1 MITKQNHK
9 SLPTSLH
16 VCVIGGP
23 TLWRMGMQ
31 ALLMGQPH
39 LACVTECVAVET
51 HIEAPDVYVLDG
63 RSLDL
68 LPALLNLQPLAPLLI
83 VADEL
88 VETAVHS
95 WLEQGVNGCVERDVT
110 LPELLD
116 AIRQIAAGEISLP
129 PKLTIQLIASMAKPA
144 TAVPGEGLEIL
155 SKREQEVLT
164 LLAEGFSN
172 KQIAQH
178 LYLSVRT
185 VGNHLNSVY
194 GKLNVHSRTEAAL
207 IAVQNN
213 LPKKLSNFT

>member
-1 MITKQNHK
+1 MITKQKHV
-9 SLPTSLH
+9 SLLTSLH

-31 ALLMGQPH
+31 ALLERQPH
-39 LACVTECVAVET
+39 LARVTQAAAVEASA
-51 HIEAPDVYVLDG
+51 ESPDVYVVDG

-68 LPALLNLQPLAPLLI
+68 LSSLLKLRPPVPLLI

-88 VETAVHS
+88 VETAVRS
-95 WLEQGVNGCVERDVT
+95 WLEQGVNGCIKRDVA

-129 PKLTIQLIASMAKPA
+129 PELTIRLIAGMAKNS
-144 TAVPGEGLEIL
+144 TAVPDNGLETL
-155 SKREQEVLT
+155 SRREQEVLT

-185 VGNHLNSVY
+185 VGSHLNSLY

-213 LPKKLSNFT
+213 LPQKLSNFT

>member
-1 MITKQNHK
+1 MISRQKHV

-23 TLWRMGMQ
+23 TLWRMGIQ
-31 ALLMGQPH
+31 ALLAGQPH
-39 LACVTECVAVET
+39 LACVTEALSATTYDEV
-51 HIEAPDVYVLDG
+51 PDVYVLDG
-63 RSLDL
+63 RSLEL
-68 LPALLNLQPLAPLLI
+68 LPALLNLHPLVPLLI

-95 WLEQGVNGCVERDVT
+95 WLEQGVNGCISREAA

-116 AIRQIAAGEISLP
+116 AIRQTAAGEISLP
-129 PKLTIQLIASMAKPA
+129 SELTIRLIASMTKPS

-213 LPKKLSNFT
+213 LPQKLSNFT

>member
-1 MITKQNHK
+1 MITERKHV
-9 SLPTSLH
+9 SLLTSLH

-23 TLWRMGMQ
+23 TLWRLGMK
-31 ALLMGQPH
+31 ALLAEQPH
-39 LACVTECVAVET
+39 LACVTESAAAET
-51 HIEAPDVYVLDG
+51 NAKVPDVYVLDA
-63 RSLDL
+63 RSPEL
-68 LPALLNLQPLAPLLI
+68 LPSLLALRNPVPLLI
-83 VADEL
+83 VADKL
-88 VETAVHS
+88 VKTAVRS
-95 WLEQGVNGCVERDVT
+95 WLEQGVNGCIKRDAA
-110 LPELLD
+110 LPDLLD

-129 PKLTIQLIASMAKPA
+129 PELTIQLIADMTKTP
-144 TAVPGEGLEIL
+144 TTEPDNGLETL
-155 SKREQEVLT
+155 SSREQEVLT

-213 LPKKLSNFT
+213 LAQKLSNFT

>member
-1 MITKQNHK
+1 MSAT
-9 SLPTSLH
+9 TYDE
-16 VCVIGGP
+16 V
-23 TLWRMGMQ
+23 
-31 ALLMGQPH
+31 
-39 LACVTECVAVET
+39 
-51 HIEAPDVYVLDG
+51 PDVYVLDG
-63 RSLDL
+63 RSLEL
-68 LPALLNLQPLAPLLI
+68 LPALLNLHPLVPLLI

-95 WLEQGVNGCVERDVT
+95 WLEQGVNGCISREAA

-116 AIRQIAAGEISLP
+116 AIRQTAAGEISLP
-129 PKLTIQLIASMAKPA
+129 SELTIRLIASMTKPS

-213 LPKKLSNFT
+213 LPQKLSNFT

>member
-1 MITKQNHK
+1 MITKQKHVN
-9 SLPTSLH
+9 LPTSLH

-31 ALLMGQPH
+31 ALLAGQPH
-39 LACVTECVAVET
+39 LACVTEAAAAET

-63 RSLDL
+63 RSLEL
-68 LPALLNLQPLAPLLI
+68 LPSLLKLRPPVPLLI
-83 VADEL
+83 VADTL
-88 VETAVHS
+88 AETAVRS
-95 WLEQGVNGCVERDVT
+95 WLEQGVNGCIKRNAT

-116 AIRQIAAGEISLP
+116 AIRQIATSEISLP
-129 PKLTIQLIASMAKPA
+129 PELTIRLITGMAKPA
-144 TAVPGEGLEIL
+144 TAVPDNGLETL
-155 SKREQEVLT
+155 SNREQEVLT

-194 GKLNVHSRTEAAL
+194 GKLDVHSRTEAAL
-207 IAVQNN
+207 IAVQSD
-213 LPKKLSNFT
+213 LPQKLSNFT